1 MASDSPHFGCFK
13 TSCQC
18 ALFMVGWM
26 RTIFGPQQS
35 LVVLPEPHVHGRV
48 LVRNG
53 LGVFEGVFDI
63 VKTILAFRACDRE
76 IGVTTFWLGKRVTRD
91 VKPRGPALRSLSSA
105 KKNCKD
111 ELRGLSSIGR

>member
-1 MASDSPHFGCFK
+1 MPDFGLMFFMASDSPHFGCFIIP
-13 TSCQC
+13 CQC
-18 ALFMVGWM
+18 ALCVVGWM

-63 VKTILAFRACDRE
+63 VSRQS
-76 IGVTTFWLGKRVTRD
+76 WLFKSVI
-91 VKPRGPALRSLSSA
+91 VKLKLKFFGGIRKLQGM
-105 KKNCKD
+105 
-111 ELRGLSSIGR
+111 